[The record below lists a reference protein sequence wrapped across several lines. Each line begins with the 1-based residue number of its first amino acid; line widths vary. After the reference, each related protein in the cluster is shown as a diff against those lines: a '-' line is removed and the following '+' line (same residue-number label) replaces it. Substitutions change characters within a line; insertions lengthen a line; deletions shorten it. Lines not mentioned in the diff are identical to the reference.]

1 MKESKP
7 KYLEIADA
15 IHQEIR
21 QEIYKQG
28 DKLPVE
34 RELQE
39 RFGASRMTI
48 RHALQKLDQQG
59 VVRIDR
65 GRGAFVMDLMIQ
77 RSKEILGVTEL
88 MERKGLK
95 CHSKVLHL
103 ERIKP
108 DEHIREAMNLKE
120 TDEVYFLHRIRYAN
134 DEAIA
139 VEYAHINALY
149 CPGLEM
155 FNFESFSLYDVFY
168 EHYHLDLSWARD
180 DIRADSIRGEDAH
193 ILLQAKSGP
202 ALIVYNTAYD
212 LNNNPIE
219 YTKTIY
225 NYKMFTYTVVSTE
238 TSKKY
243 KNK

>member
-48 RHALQKLDQQG
+48 RHALQKLEQQG

-120 TDEVYFLHRIRYAN
+120 TDEVYFCIGSVMR
-134 DEAIA
+134 
-139 VEYAHINALY
+139 
-149 CPGLEM
+149 M
-155 FNFESFSLYDVFY
+155 MKQSL
-168 EHYHLDLSWARD
+168 
-180 DIRADSIRGEDAH
+180 
-193 ILLQAKSGP
+193 
-202 ALIVYNTAYD
+202 
-212 LNNNPIE
+212 
-219 YTKTIY
+219 
-225 NYKMFTYTVVSTE
+225 
-238 TSKKY
+238 
-243 KNK
+243 